1 AMSAILALM
10 MLAVELAH
18 GWRFPLPP
26 MLVKDGC
33 FVVAAELDLF
43 RLEGE
48 AVTVSFPYFRK
59 ALKVRRIEPPDASL
73 RISKGNRTHDAGE
86 GRVRLLGPELWLLP
100 AWRSDSGEYTCTFRN
115 ATYCIQG
122 SVTLRVYAALA
133 VGVDNLSYEY
143 NATLGENVT
152 LRCPVKKRLSHTR
165 VQWYKDSSA
174 IGLQAHRRRS
184 LRGDAGKL
192 RIPEAQYSDS
202 GLYTCRLSVLVDRN
216 IFLIICEKNCTF
228 RSNDTKI
235 PIINA
240 CFVNLSEPELPTALT
255 PPPPL
260 IITPLNGSVHEA
272 SHGSE
277 LEVKCTA
284 LTACESERQ
293 MAVWWSADG
302 VQVDASRLN
311 GRVLQGVRR
320 ESRVESGCLVE
331 VSLLVAA
338 MTEQE
343 EGAELTC
350 VAQNQDG
357 RREVTITLH
366 VEDSSMT
373 WLVVACVSTSCFLA
387 VLSVF
392 LYVLLIKPKLKKKTK
407 KNANYFLARQD
418 SAF

>member
-1 AMSAILALM
+1 MSAILALM

-165 VQWYKDSSA
+165 VQWYKEDSSA

-202 GLYTCRLSVLVDRN
+202 GLYTCRLSVLVDRSE
-216 IFLIICEKNCTF
+216 FPLTRTF
-228 RSNDTKI
+228 RLLVK
-235 PIINA
+235 
-240 CFVNLSEPELPTALT
+240 EPELPTALT

>member
-1 AMSAILALM
+1 PALCCVILWSTKC
-10 MLAVELAH
+10 VF
-18 GWRFPLPP
+18 GKPWNLPSY
-26 MLVKDGC
+26 GC

-202 GLYTCRLSVLVDRN
+202 GLYTCRLSVLVDRSE
-216 IFLIICEKNCTF
+216 FPLTRTF
-228 RSNDTKI
+228 RLLVKG
-235 PIINA
+235 
-240 CFVNLSEPELPTALT
+240 PELPTALT

-311 GRVLQGVRR
+311 GRVLQAVSR
-320 ESRVESGCLVE
+320 RVESGCLVE